1 MADCMWSDSEGT
13 GKIHLANWPSICM
26 RKEYGGMGVLNL
38 QDMNLCLIGS
48 WVKRYIVGEG
58 SLLKKI
64 VDSKYNTRNPNI
76 ICCHDSHPS

>member
-13 GKIHLANWPSICM
+13 GKIHLANWPSIYM